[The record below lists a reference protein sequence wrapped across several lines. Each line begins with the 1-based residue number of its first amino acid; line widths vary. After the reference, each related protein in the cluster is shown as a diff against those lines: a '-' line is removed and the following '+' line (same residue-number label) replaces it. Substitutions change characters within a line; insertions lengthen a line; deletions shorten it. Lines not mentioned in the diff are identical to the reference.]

1 MAMISERERQQI
13 REIFERDLV
22 SDVRLEVFYKKPSML
37 FVPGRQESQSGPE
50 AETLVRELAE
60 LTERV
65 QVEAHDIAA
74 EPDSAAAAG
83 VTRVPAVLLHGR
95 NAGKVRF
102 LGAPSGYEF
111 STLIADIVDISKG
124 EVSLS
129 DETRAAL
136 GAIAEPVHIQVF
148 STPT

>member
-1 MAMISERERQQI
+1 MPMIPERERQQI
-13 REIFERDLV
+13 REIFEKDLV
-22 SDVRLEVFYKKPSML
+22 SDVRLEIFYKKPSML
-37 FVPGRQESQSGPE
+37 FVPGRQETQSGPE
-50 AETLVRELAE
+50 AEALIRELAE
-60 LTERV
+60 LTDRV
-65 QVEAHDIAA
+65 QVEAHDVAA

-83 VTRVPAVLLHGR
+83 VTRVPAVVLHGT

-111 STLIADIVDISKG
+111 SALIADIVDISKG
-124 EVSLS
+124 EVNLS

-136 GAIAEPVHIQVF
+136 SEIDKPVHIQVF